1 MKTKQIRKMT
11 AMLLA
16 LLMAFNFSTL
26 SLLAEDAEPV
36 TIAGW
41 DYTNVPDTAAI
52 AATTGVLATGAELT
66 NFKGIKPNS
75 STTGWSLD
83 AWNEG
88 ADTKFWEISMSTKDY
103 NNITLSAKTRSSGT
117 GPRDFKVSYSI
128 DNGVSWND
136 VPGSSYAITSTT
148 LKNNMPTLSLPADT
162 ANVDNLQIRFIMTSN
177 ISSRAGT
184 STYPATEAVA
194 LGGTSNIN
202 NIIVVGTPIT
212 ITEPGTIAAVTA
224 VPGEGAVAIGTRVS
238 LSCTTEGAV
247 IMYSI
252 NEGEDVVYNN
262 TEQITLDALPVSIN
276 AYATKDGQ
284 SGAISTF
291 NYTQAQVAV
300 VTASPASGAVYT
312 GTEVKLSTATEGAAI
327 FYRIGEDVVETEY
340 NAPIVIAEAT
350 TIKAIAKKGGLS
362 NSNEAAFSYT
372 IKAPA
377 EEITIAEARATALES
392 TVKVTGV
399 VTWMDGAT
407 KAYIQDETAAI
418 VVDLYYIS
426 DTKPTFVA
434 GDEVTATGTLVKYNE
449 LLTVKLVTAAG
460 VVKTSSNN
468 ALPEP
473 KLITIADAKSGIYE
487 AQLVKLEGLTLGTI
501 ATGAITP
508 VTDAANDTI
517 NVYRITLP
525 TGVIAGDIINTIA
538 MVSKHTSGYQLR
550 IRSAGDVTK
559 IEVPDA
565 VPPVIAHT
573 PVTEGNT
580 GLDLNIKAVVTDNKQ
595 VSAVNLAYRTI
606 GETTYTN
613 NAMIFSNGE
622 YAYAIPKIKLL
633 KAGLEYYIK
642 ASDGINETTAP
653 TNIEIPYSVTIS
665 EIDIA
670 APEVTNLTPS
680 NGSSTGDNLRP
691 LISANYNDASGID
704 ISSVKVYLDE
714 SEITEQCTIGE
725 NGFTTTPTSDLTN
738 GEHIV
743 RIVVKD
749 NSAAANQAEASWKFY
764 VGEEVYNFYFGQL
777 HSHTGEI
784 SDGQG
789 TLDDAYTWARDK
801 GMADFF
807 AVTDHSNWFDN
818 EKDLIN
824 ESITTIDNSTSEEWK
839 KANAKADYY
848 NKDGEFVA
856 IAGFEMTWSGSTGG
870 WGHINTY
877 NTPWFASRSNSAMN
891 LKAYYQKLAQSPNSL
906 SQLNH
911 PGKTF
916 GDFADF
922 GFYNEA
928 VDNVVNLIE
937 VGNGEGPVRGS
948 GYFPSYEYYTK
959 ALDRGWHLAPSN
971 NQDNHKGNWITSND
985 ARTVVLSTT
994 LTRDSIFDAVH
1005 KMHVYSTEDKNL
1017 EIMYK
1022 VDGNIMGSTL
1032 NAPETLNITIDIND
1046 PDESDR
1052 IGKVSI
1058 ISNGGME
1065 VASRNFDDNEALWE
1079 LELDAMYSYYYV
1091 RVDQGDM
1098 DIAVTAPI
1106 WTNEVTA
1113 VGISNME
1120 ISQDPQIVNEP
1131 IDISATVYNNTTNA
1145 IGNVIV
1151 EFYKNSIAAGNKIG
1165 EDAINIIESG
1175 TAGAATIQW
1184 ASDQVGK
1191 YNIYAKTII
1200 TIDGIEKVFTNSI
1213 FVTFANPEDV
1223 IKVVLDRAHYNA
1235 YISGDYAGKDLT
1247 LREMLK
1253 DRKYMLVENNDELTA
1268 EDLKGAQL
1276 LIITDPQSTDGDTS
1290 SLKKSIFTD
1299 AEVAVIKEYTD
1310 HGGSLIISSKA
1321 DYKDGVGEY
1330 SNGAQLNKI
1339 LEAVGTNLRVN
1350 DDEVVDNTLNGGQP
1364 YRLYFNR
1371 YISTKYNLTNDIPE
1385 GTTYS
1390 FYSGSSV
1397 ILREGGSAEAV
1408 DWLVKGH
1415 TTTETLDSD
1424 YQGDNVAVAKGNVNV
1439 IGAELL
1445 SSGAKIIVAG
1455 SIFFSDFETASS
1467 DNSYSNK
1474 QITGN
1479 ILSWMIQPKIVELK
1493 TIAEVRTD
1501 ANNNGIPDFLGQ
1513 RFTIEGRVTAQSEA
1527 VTPKNAF
1534 FEVIYVQDAT
1544 GGITVFGI
1552 SATPLQLGTKVRI
1565 TGVVDQYDGDTE
1577 ISIESETNDLVVIG
1591 DEVALIEPMR
1601 ISTRNSMLEENEG
1614 WLVKVQG
1621 TVTRMIDNSIYL
1633 NDGSG
1638 EARIYVNGYIN
1649 DGTDNQDMHGKW
1661 DSSIQVGDTVSA
1673 IGLAS
1678 EDAEGHRLRV
1688 RNTGEIVRVMDN
1700 ASPIITITGVI
1711 DGGIYNRNITP
1722 IVTVDKGSIDMTLNN
1737 NSYSGGIINLE
1748 GVYSLEVTAV
1758 DNENNT
1764 AHKAIS
1770 FTIDKTAP
1778 VITSNIKNMDTV
1790 EKVGTLTIIN
1800 TAVDNISGLATIET
1814 KLDSETIDNTSNID
1828 IETLSI
1834 GIHHMTITAADKA
1847 GNSSYQEIDFTVAT
1861 TIKSLENLLV
1871 KLYEQG
1877 QFKNKGIYDS
1887 FVAILKT
1894 DNLKP
1899 FEKHLKAQKGKGI
1912 SIEAA
1917 EILQEYINHINAK

>member
-1 MKTKQIRKMT
+1 LLKKLSKKLSIMLAILLIMT
-11 AMLLA
+11 
-16 LLMAFNFSTL
+16 
-26 SLLAEDAEPV
+26 SLLGFLTPTGVIAEEVYATDLFFSEYIEGGSLNKAIEIFNGTANTV
-36 TIAGW
+36 ELAQ
-41 DYTNVPDTAAI
+41 YTVELYSNG
-52 AATTGVLATGAELT
+52 ATTAGS
-66 NFKGIKPNS
+66 K
-75 STTGWSLD
+75 
-83 AWNEG
+83 
-88 ADTKFWEISMSTKDY
+88 
-103 NNITLSAKTRSSGT
+103 ITLSGNLDSGEVYVIVHGSALDSFKTYMDLENNTVINFNGDDALVLRHNGLIIDSFGQVGVDPGTYWGTVENNTLDHTLVRKSSVTIGDSISDDAFD
-117 GPRDFKVSYSI
+117 PSIEWDFDVKDTYSKLGSHI
-128 DNGVSWND
+128 MNGF
-136 VPGSSYAITSTT
+136 GS
-148 LKNNMPTLSLPADT
+148 
-162 ANVDNLQIRFIMTSN
+162 
-177 ISSRAGT
+177 G
-184 STYPATEAVA
+184 
-194 LGGTSNIN
+194 
-202 NIIVVGTPIT
+202 
-212 ITEPGTIAAVTA
+212 EPGTIAAVTA
-224 VPGEGAVAIGTRVS
+224 IPGGGAVAIGTRVS

-262 TEQITLDALPVSIN
+262 TEQITLDVLPASIN

-300 VTASPASGAVYT
+300 VTASPAAGAVYT
-312 GTEVKLSTATEGAAI
+312 GTEVNLSTATDGATI

-340 NAPIVIAEAT
+340 SAPIVIGEAT
-350 TIKAIAKKGGLS
+350 TIKAIAKKSGLS
-362 NSNEAAFSYT
+362 DSNEATFSYT
-372 IKAPA
+372 VKAPA

-407 KAYIQDETAAI
+407 KAYIQDESAAI
-418 VVDLYYIS
+418 VVDLYYIPG
-426 DTKPTFVA
+426 TKPTFVV
-434 GDEVTATGTLVKYNE
+434 GDEVTATGTLVKYNQ
-449 LLTVKLVTAAG
+449 LLTVKLAAAED
-460 VVKTSSNN
+460 VVKASSNN

-473 KLITIADAKSGIYE
+473 KLITIADAKTEIYE

-501 ATGAITP
+501 ATGGNTP
-508 VTDAANDTI
+508 VTDAANNTI
-517 NVYRITLP
+517 NIYRIVLP
-525 TGVIAGDIINTIA
+525 TGIIAGDIINTIA
-538 MVSKHTSGYQLR
+538 MVSKHTTGYQLR
-550 IRSAGDVTK
+550 IRSAEDVTK
-559 IEVPDA
+559 IEAPDTI
-565 VPPVIAHT
+565 PPVIAHT
-573 PVTEGNT
+573 PVMEGNT

-606 GETTYTN
+606 GETTYTY
-613 NAMIFSNGE
+613 NAMTFSNGE

-633 KAGLEYYIK
+633 KAGLEYYIE
-642 ASDGINETTAP
+642 ASDGVNTTTVPA
-653 TNIEIPYSVTIS
+653 NIEIPYSVAIS
-665 EIDIA
+665 EVDIA
-670 APEVTNLTPS
+670 APEISNLTPAD
-680 NGSSTGDNLRP
+680 GTSTGDNLRP
-691 LISANYNDASGID
+691 IISANYNDTSGID
-704 ISSVKVYLDE
+704 ISSVKVYLDDT
-714 SEITEQCTIGE
+714 EITAQCTIGE
-725 NGFTTTPTSDLTN
+725 NGFTTTPTSDLAK

-743 RIVVKD
+743 RVVVMD
-749 NSAAANQAEASWKFY
+749 NAAAVNQAEVSWKFY
-764 VGEEVYNFYFGQL
+764 VGEDVYNFYFGQL

-784 SDGQG
+784 SDGEG

-824 ESITTIDNSTSEEWK
+824 ESITRIDDSTSAEWK
-839 KANAKADYY
+839 KVNAKADYY

-870 WGHINTY
+870 WGHINTF

-922 GFYNEA
+922 GFYSEA
-928 VDNVVNLIE
+928 ADNVVNLIE
-937 VGNGEGPVRGS
+937 VGNGEGSVRGS

-985 ARTVVLSTT
+985 ARTVILSKT
-994 LTRDSIFDAVH
+994 LTRDSVFDAIRM
-1005 KMHVYSTEDKNL
+1005 MHVYSSEDKNL

-1022 VDGNIMGSTL
+1022 ANGNIMGSTL
-1032 NAPETLNITIDIND
+1032 DAPETLNITIDISD
-1046 PDESDR
+1046 PDQSDK

-1058 ISNGGME
+1058 ISNGGMV
-1065 VASRNFDDNEALWE
+1065 VASRSFDDNEALWE
-1079 LELDAMYSYYYV
+1079 LELDAQYSYYYV

-1113 VGISNME
+1113 IGISNME
-1120 ISQDPQIVNEP
+1120 VSQDPQIINES
-1131 IDISATVYNNTTNA
+1131 IDISATVYNNSSNV

-1151 EFYKNSIAAGNKIG
+1151 EFYKNAIAAGNKIG
-1165 EDAINIIESG
+1165 EDAISIIESG
-1175 TAGAATIQW
+1175 TAGVATIKW
-1184 ASDQVGK
+1184 TSDQVGK

-1200 TIDGIEKVFTNSI
+1200 TINGVEKVFTNSI
-1213 FVTFANPEDV
+1213 FATFANPEDV

-1247 LREMLK
+1247 FREMLK

-1268 EDLKGAQL
+1268 EDLKGAQI
-1276 LIITDPQSTDGDTS
+1276 LIITDPQSTDSATND
-1290 SLKKSIFTD
+1290 LKKSIFTD

-1321 DYKDGVGEY
+1321 DYNDGVGEY

-1371 YISTKYNLTNDIPE
+1371 YSSTKYNLTNDIPE

-1397 ILREGGSAEAV
+1397 VLRDGGSAEAV
-1408 DWLVKGH
+1408 DWIVKGH

-1445 SSGAKIIVAG
+1445 SCGAKIIVAG

-1479 ILSWMIQPKIVELK
+1479 ILSWMIQPKVIQLK

-1527 VTPKNAF
+1527 VMPKNAF

-1552 SATPLQLGTKVRI
+1552 SATPLPLGTKVRI

-1577 ISIESETNDLVVIG
+1577 ISIESEANDLVVID
-1591 DEVALIEPMR
+1591 DEVVLVEPIR
-1601 ISTRNSMLEENEG
+1601 ISTRSSMLEENEG

-1621 TVTRMIDNSIYL
+1621 RVTRMMDNSMYL

-1638 EARIYVNGYIN
+1638 EARVYVNGYIT

-1661 DSSIQVGDTVSA
+1661 DPSIQVGDIVSA

-1688 RNTGEIVRVMDN
+1688 RNTGEIVRITDN
-1700 ASPIITITGVI
+1700 ASPIITITGVT

-1722 IVTVDKGSIDMTLNN
+1722 IVTVDKGSIDMTLNDN
-1737 NSYSGGIINLE
+1737 PYSGGIINLE

-1764 AHKAIS
+1764 AHKTIS

-1790 EKVGTLTIIN
+1790 GRVGTMTIIN
-1800 TAVDNISGLATIET
+1800 TAVDNISGLAALVT

-1828 IETLSI
+1828 LETLSI
-1834 GIHHMTITAADKA
+1834 GTHHMTITAADKA
-1847 GNSSYQEIDFTVAT
+1847 GNSSYQEIDFMVDT
-1861 TIKSLENLLV
+1861 TIDSLENLLV
-1871 KLYEQG
+1871 KLYEEG
-1877 QFKNKGIYDS
+1877 QFKNKGIFNS
-1887 FVAILKT
+1887 FMAILDT

-1899 FEKHLKAQKGKGI
+1899 FENHLKAQKGKGI

-1917 EILQEYINHINAK
+1917 ETLQAYINHLNTK